1 MTQYNPMLIKL
12 QRKIEE
18 HNMNVQQ
25 TIDKVATQQ
34 KFITIGAIAINLLI
48 LFLTN
53 YFLPDDSKDASKR
66 LITFLSNDQ
75 LNILITVVSIGV
87 TLPVAALLGRKKFT
101 ELKIDEDVID
111 PKMQY
116 AGNWE
121 YKTTF
126 RMQSKDDGSEE
137 YKRCKENMEG
147 FEEHGVSTWS
157 QNIFELKIDF
167 ANTAVSKG
175 KKGKKK
181 PQVNWQSNP
190 ISYDEHEVRWSFNGK
205 IWWTDDRN
213 YANDFSGIEFYHVR
227 ENDSNG
233 RPSLLEGRLIGT
245 ILIGEKFFVVDA
257 ISSFR
262 RIKE

>member
-1 MTQYNPMLIKL
+1 MLEKL

-18 HNMNVQQ
+18 HNNNVQL
-25 TIDKVATQQ
+25 TIDKVATRQ
-34 KFITIGAIAINLLI
+34 KFITIGAIAINLLF

-53 YFLPDDSKDASKR
+53 YFLPDDSEDVGKR

-87 TLPVAALLGRKKFT
+87 TLPVAALLGRKKIT

-116 AGNWE
+116 AGEWE

-126 RMQSKDDGSEE
+126 RMQSKDDSSEE
-137 YKRCKENMEG
+137 YKRCKKNMEG
-147 FEEHGVSTWS
+147 FVELGVSTWS

-167 ANTAVSKG
+167 ANTDVSNNKENAR
-175 KKGKKK
+175 K

-205 IWWTDDRN
+205 IWWADDKN
-213 YANDFSGIEFYHVR
+213 YANEFSGIEFYYVR
-227 ENDSNG
+227 DNDKDG
-233 RPSLLEGRLIGT
+233 RPSLLEGRLVGT
-245 ILIGEKFFVVDA
+245 ILVGEKFYVVDA

-262 RIKE
+262 RI

>member
-1 MTQYNPMLIKL
+1 MTHYNPMLEKL

-18 HNMNVQQ
+18 HNNNVQL
-25 TIDKVATQQ
+25 TIDKVATRQ

-53 YFLPDDSKDASKR
+53 YFLPDDSEDVGKR

-87 TLPVAALLGRKKFT
+87 TLPVAALLGRKKIT

-111 PKMQY
+111 PKMQF
-116 AGNWE
+116 AGDWE

-126 RMQSKDDGSEE
+126 RMQSKDDNSDE
-137 YKRCKENMEG
+137 YKRCKKNMEG
-147 FEEHGVSTWS
+147 FVELGVSTWS

-167 ANTAVSKG
+167 ANTDVSNNKENAR
-175 KKGKKK
+175 K

-205 IWWTDDRN
+205 I
-213 YANDFSGIEFYHVR
+213 
-227 ENDSNG
+227 
-233 RPSLLEGRLIGT
+233 
-245 ILIGEKFFVVDA
+245 
-257 ISSFR
+257 
-262 RIKE
+262 